1 MAKQK
6 YYFTFGAGQKYEG
19 GYHIIEMDGELEARA
34 EMSRRFGH
42 RWCGCCSSA
51 EEAGVERLGLHE
63 VSYKEP
69 LPMFL
74 AQLYANSAEV
84 KELDAEFRNL
94 KTARVYILEC
104 IVTLNATR
112 EEEAPGSGTILGYI
126 FNPSGV
132 LVWWTKSEITTKE
145 LCMLELKLGTL
156 PPEELEHI
164 EFVID
169 AFRKRRGL
177 EEEYKST

>member
-1 MAKQK
+1 MVKHK
-6 YYFTFGAGQKYEG
+6 HYFTFGSDQEHEG
-19 GYHIIEMDGELEARA
+19 GYHIIEMDDELEARA
-34 EMSRRFGH
+34 EMARRFGLH
-42 RWCGCCSSA
+42 RCGRYDSA
-51 EEAGVERLGLHE
+51 AEAGVERFGLHE
-63 VSYKEP
+63 VFYEEP

-177 EEEYKST
+177 EEKYKST